1 MRGVYERGKKT
12 DRVHAA
18 YLWRWAGK
26 GSSRMA
32 FFEWN
37 SQMSVGVKAC
47 DDDHK
52 QLIDMLNRLY
62 EGMKKGQG
70 KDVLGKVLDDLVKY
84 TKFHFARE
92 EEFFDRT
99 GYPAAD
105 HKREHR
111 ELVTQAETLQSR
123 YKSGE
128 SALSIETLDFLRDWL
143 TIHIQ
148 GTDKKYSSYLNEHGI
163 R

>member
-1 MRGVYERGKKT
+1 
-12 DRVHAA
+12 
-18 YLWRWAGK
+18 
-26 GSSRMA
+26 
-32 FFEWN
+32 
-37 SQMSVGVKAC
+37 MSVGVKAC

-52 QLIDMLNRLY
+52 QLIDTLNRLY

-70 KDVLGKVLDDLVKY
+70 KDVLGKVLDDMVKY
-84 TKFHFARE
+84 TKVHFARE
-92 EEFFDRT
+92 EELFDRT
-99 GYPAAD
+99 GFPAAD

-111 ELVTQAETLQSR
+111 ELVTKAETLQR
-123 YKSGE
+123 RQKSGE

-148 GTDKKYSSYLNEHGI
+148 GTDKKYSSYLNEHGV

>member
-1 MRGVYERGKKT
+1 
-12 DRVHAA
+12 
-18 YLWRWAGK
+18 
-26 GSSRMA
+26 MA
-32 FFEWN
+32 FYEWDN
-37 SQMSVGVKAC
+37 SMSVGVNAS

-52 QLIDMLNRLY
+52 QLIDMINRLH
-62 EGMKKGQG
+62 EGMRNGQG
-70 KDVLGKVLDDLVKY
+70 KEVLGKILDDLVKY

-99 GYPAAD
+99 GYPALD
-105 HKREHR
+105 HKNAHK
-111 ELVTQAETLQSR
+111 ELVKQVEELESR

-143 TIHIQ
+143 TVHIQ

-163 R
+163 S